1 MIAMRS
7 PSSPLANDTSSP
19 AIRSQHFLV
28 PPFQRLRFILLF
40 SLASW
45 LGALL
50 VYLLLRQWRGL
61 ALPLFLREETL
72 VGMLVYGVVAGM
84 ILGAMQWLVLRRY
97 VPDWSWI
104 LATATGYTIWLTTL
118 QGWRK
123 LLDPVLLNSSFY
135 SNPTNLAALTDLAGS
150 TILAAV
156 CAIWLGLTQWLV
168 LRHYVRSSWVWVFV
182 PSLALVVTGLLASLN
197 LLFVFARSPLHLNV
211 AVLNAGLF
219 SVIQALALC
228 SLQKRNHTDAIS
240 INRILANAPE
250 LMNYQRVQRLS
261 RQLRLQLSQAWLN
274 ELSADR
280 VLKYLVGVDERGAIV
295 AYEPMNQIALDY
307 SHQTPLPALA
317 IPPEDNAELPPL
329 AHYQVTFLPPAKLKI
344 MPWRGIPLLWIGIGL
359 VAILLIVSAI
369 AGSL

>member
-1 MIAMRS
+1 MRS
-7 PSSPLANDTSSP
+7 SSSSLASATPTS

-28 PPFQRLRFILLF
+28 PPFQRLRFIVLF
-40 SLASW
+40 CLASW

-72 VGMLVYGVVAGM
+72 VGMLVYGVVAGTV
-84 ILGAMQWLVLRRY
+84 LGAMQWLVLRRY

-118 QGWRK
+118 QGWRR
-123 LLDPVLLNSSFY
+123 LLDQMLTNSSFY
-135 SNPTNLAALTDLAGS
+135 SQSSNLITVFDLTGS
-150 TILAAV
+150 TLLAAV
-156 CAIWLGLTQWLV
+156 CAIWLGLIQWLV
-168 LRHYVRSSWVWVFV
+168 LRHYARSSWVWVFV
-182 PSLALVVTGLLASLN
+182 PSLALVITGLLASLN
-197 LLFVFARSPLHLNV
+197 LLFVFARIPLHLNV
-211 AVLNAGLF
+211 AMLNAGLF

-228 SLQKRNHTDAIS
+228 SLRKRNYADAIS
-240 INRILANAPE
+240 VNRLLANAPE
-250 LMNYQRVQRLS
+250 ILNYQQVQQLS
-261 RQLRLQLSQAWLN
+261 RRLRLQLSQAWLN
-274 ELSADR
+274 ELSSDR
-280 VLKYLVGVDERGAIV
+280 ILKYLVGVDERGAIV

-317 IPPEDNAELPPL
+317 MPPEDSAELPPL

-344 MPWRGIPLLWIGIGL
+344 VSWRGIPLLWVGIGL
-359 VAILLIVSAI
+359 VAILLVASAI